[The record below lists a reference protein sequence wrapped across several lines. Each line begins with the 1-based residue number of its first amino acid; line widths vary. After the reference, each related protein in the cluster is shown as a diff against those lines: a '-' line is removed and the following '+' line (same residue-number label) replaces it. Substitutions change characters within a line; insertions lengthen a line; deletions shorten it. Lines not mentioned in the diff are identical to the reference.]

1 MDQNISSYPSSNA
14 CAELPQESAHREA
27 ASSLHAQGE
36 RALLKGDLK
45 NGLELFERAI
55 QLDPNNPKILY
66 QQGLALFDFGCEEGR
81 EKTMR
86 LASRRLKLASQLQPD
101 DFNIWQAWGSVLTSL
116 GWTYSEHHYFLEA
129 RDKFTHAIY
138 LSESQSR
145 DTLSE
150 LHWDLG
156 SVLMEIAEHS
166 GEAVDMHLAIEAFQ
180 KANAYQEKLP
190 ANFWHDYGSA
200 CIAFAV
206 QINDMSFYAKA
217 ISCFKEAVAQDGNAH
232 ENWLSL
238 GQALQKLYLVTHE
251 EDHFAQ
257 ANDCMAKAAELQPQ
271 EKEVWLDWARFLC
284 NSSKRVADVKRVQ
297 MCIEK
302 CTRAHVLDPDDE
314 MVQGVWSEA
323 LALLG
328 SYTENLDLIHDAH
341 NKIAEIA
348 EAESDSPEI
357 WYSYGICQQA
367 LGQYFNDFDYYYQ
380 AIEKF
385 QLGLSIDRTCHQ
397 HWHAIAWTY
406 SLLGDLESNPEDLEL
421 SLRFFRKAIDLNP
434 STYYLFDYSVALAK
448 LGEVMHEQSWLE
460 EAVVQFERLLHLQ
473 KNAAYLHPDWLFH
486 YACTL
491 DALGDFYE
499 EESYYLRSVE
509 IFSHVLMVDPDFPH
523 IHHRI
528 AIALNHLGELTD
540 EIEYFY
546 RSVHH
551 FRLAAKND
559 EENDLIT
566 IDWATAL
573 INTAQLVH
581 DSSERDQLFRDA
593 EHKLLLAMRLGNVH
607 TYYHL
612 ACLHSMTGL
621 YEKGMR
627 FLHKAWKSGALPE
640 VDDLLQDDW
649 LEDLRETSSF
659 HEFIMAIEHRRD
671 YQQEC

>member
-1 MDQNISSYPSSNA
+1 
-14 CAELPQESAHREA
+14 
-27 ASSLHAQGE
+27 
-36 RALLKGDLK
+36 
-45 NGLELFERAI
+45 
-55 QLDPNNPKILY
+55 
-66 QQGLALFDFGCEEGR
+66 
-81 EKTMR
+81 
-86 LASRRLKLASQLQPD
+86 
-101 DFNIWQAWGSVLTSL
+101 
-116 GWTYSEHHYFLEA
+116 
-129 RDKFTHAIY
+129 
-138 LSESQSR
+138 
-145 DTLSE
+145 
-150 LHWDLG
+150 
-156 SVLMEIAEHS
+156 
-166 GEAVDMHLAIEAFQ
+166 
-180 KANAYQEKLP
+180 
-190 ANFWHDYGSA
+190 
-200 CIAFAV
+200 
-206 QINDMSFYAKA
+206 
-217 ISCFKEAVAQDGNAH
+217 
-232 ENWLSL
+232 
-238 GQALQKLYLVTHE
+238 
-251 EDHFAQ
+251 
-257 ANDCMAKAAELQPQ
+257 
-271 EKEVWLDWARFLC
+271 
-284 NSSKRVADVKRVQ
+284 
-297 MCIEK
+297 
-302 CTRAHVLDPDDE
+302 
-314 MVQGVWSEA
+314 
-323 LALLG
+323 
-328 SYTENLDLIHDAH
+328 
-341 NKIAEIA
+341 
-348 EAESDSPEI
+348 
-357 WYSYGICQQA
+357 
-367 LGQYFNDFDYYYQ
+367 
-380 AIEKF
+380 
-385 QLGLSIDRTCHQ
+385 
-397 HWHAIAWTY
+397 
-406 SLLGDLESNPEDLEL
+406 
-421 SLRFFRKAIDLNP
+421 
-434 STYYLFDYSVALAK
+434 
-448 LGEVMHEQSWLE
+448 MHEQSWLE